1 MKTAHLSLIAG
12 TAFAFSL
19 ALAHAHP
26 FGDAHLHATPAG
38 APPLMEYASVP
49 KDVRTLLVEKCADCH
64 SENTH
69 APWYSNFA
77 PASWLMERDIIKGRK
92 HMNLSS
98 WETLTPDQQQT
109 LIAKIVQQTHSG
121 NMSPLQYRLIHWNA
135 RITNVD
141 QQTLTA
147 WARTISGGEV
157 ANSPTTTPANAD
169 QGRAIYQRRCIGCH
183 SFERN
188 LEGPRLAGVYGRV
201 SGTAPQFGYSDALRK
216 AHITWTEESLDRWLT
231 DPDALVPDNNMEF
244 HVAKP
249 DERRHLIAFLKQ
261 ISTTSH

>member
-1 MKTAHLSLIAG
+1 MKPALFSLVAG

-26 FGDAHLHATPAG
+26 FGDAHLHAAPAD
-38 APPLMEYASVP
+38 ARPLMEHASVP
-49 KDVRTLLVEKCADCH
+49 NNARTLLIQKCADCH

-77 PASWLMERDIIKGRK
+77 PASWLMERDIIEGRK

-121 NMSPLQYRLIHWNA
+121 TMSPIQYRLIHWNA
-135 RITNVD
+135 RITSAD
-141 QQTLTA
+141 QQTLIA
-147 WARTISGGEV
+147 WARNTSGDEATNTSTAS
-157 ANSPTTTPANAD
+157 ANPD

-183 SFERN
+183 SFDRN
-188 LEGPRLAGVYGRV
+188 LEGPRLTGIYGHA
-201 SGTAPQFGYSDALRK
+201 SGTVPQFKYSDALRK
-216 AHITWTEESLDRWLT
+216 AHIIWTEESLDRWLA
-231 DPDALVPDNNMEF
+231 DPDALVPGNNMEF

-261 ISTTSH
+261 LAAR

>member
-1 MKTAHLSLIAG
+1 MKPALFSLIGA

-26 FGDAHLHATPAG
+26 FGDAHLHTLPTG
-38 APPLMEYASVP
+38 APPLMEHASVP
-49 KDVRTLLVEKCADCH
+49 NNVRTLLIQKCADCH

-69 APWYSNFA
+69 SPWYSNFA
-77 PASWLMERDIIKGRK
+77 PASWLMERDIIEGRK

-121 NMSPLQYRLIHWNA
+121 AMSPPQYRIIHWNA
-135 RITNVD
+135 RITDAD
-141 QQTLTA
+141 QQSLTT
-147 WARTISGGEV
+147 WARNTSSGD
-157 ANSPTTTPANAD
+157 APNTSTTSPANAN
-169 QGRAIYQRRCIGCH
+169 QGRAIYMRRCIGCH
-183 SFERN
+183 SFDRN
-188 LEGPRLAGVYGRV
+188 LEGPSLTGIYGRV
-201 SGTAPQFGYSDALRK
+201 SGTVPHFEYSDALKK
-216 AHITWTEESLDRWLT
+216 AHITWSEESLDRWLA
-231 DPDALVPDNNMEF
+231 DPDALVPGNNMEF

-261 ISTTSH
+261 LAAR